1 MHRLLRVA
9 ISLFYIFWISNG
21 SAQTIKNLNHS
32 SNASLRGLTIVSDKV
47 IWASG
52 SLGTVLRST
61 NGGENFEKI
70 LVPGYEQR
78 DFRDIEAFDEK
89 TAIIMAVDTPAV
101 MLKTTDGGKTWIKVF
116 EDKRPGMFLDAME
129 FWNERSGIV
138 VGDPLEGKIF
148 IARTFDG
155 GATWRGLPEDNYPI
169 VKDGESFFAASGTNV
184 TKRNKQEAV
193 FVTGGLVSR
202 LFIREQSIELPFTK
216 GSNTIGA
223 NSVAVNKRGN
233 MIIVGG
239 DYKDASNRNNLC
251 FIYNKKENKISIPMI
266 TPFGYRSCVIY
277 LTESK
282 AITCGLSGV
291 DVSEDGGITWKNISS
306 SGYHVVKKA
315 KKGKSVFLAGT
326 GGRIDQLIW

>member
-1 MHRLLRVA
+1 MLTF
-9 ISLFYIFWISNG
+9 ISLTNKAST
-21 SAQTIKNLNHS
+21 QTIKILNHS
-32 SNASLRGLTIVSDKV
+32 SNASLRGLSVVSNKV

-52 SLGTVLRST
+52 SLGTVLKST
-61 NGGENFEKI
+61 NGGETFEKM
-70 LVPGYEQR
+70 LVEGYEQR
-78 DFRDIEAFDEK
+78 DFRDIEGFDEK
-89 TAIIMAVDTPAV
+89 TAIVMAIDTPAIIF
-101 MLKTTDGGKTWIKVF
+101 KTTDGGKTWKKVF
-116 EDKRPGMFLDAME
+116 EDKTPGMFLDAME
-129 FWNERSGIV
+129 FWNELSVIV
-138 VGDPLEGKIF
+138 IGDPIDGQIF
-148 IARTFDG
+148 SERTLDG
-155 GATWRGLPEDNYPI
+155 GNSLRGLPEDNYPI

-202 LFIREQSIELPFTK
+202 LFIRDQSIELPFTK
-216 GSNTIGA
+216 GSNTVGA

-251 FIYNKKENKISIPMI
+251 FIYNKKENKISTPSI

-291 DVSEDGGITWKNISS
+291 DVSEDGGITWKNLSS
-306 SGYHVVKKA
+306 TGYHVVKKA
-315 KKGKSVFLAGT
+315 KKGKTVFLAGS
-326 GGRIDQLIW
+326 GGRIDRLIW

>member
-1 MHRLLRVA
+1 M
-9 ISLFYIFWISNG
+9 
-21 SAQTIKNLNHS
+21 
-32 SNASLRGLTIVSDKV
+32 SDKV